1 MATTTTSAAQEVDL
15 FKKPEYGDLVKLPAI
30 LKENQLSALNAKA
43 ATDRMFEVIKLDNLK
58 TGDITQIE
66 ADMAS
71 LASLQTKLAATMEK
85 LGGKRMPLTRFL
97 DGVKSLFTTEEKTV
111 AGCIARI
118 KGARDE
124 WERVK
129 AQRAADLRR
138 EQEEKIRRKQEAI
151 DIRAK
156 IKAGIERA
164 YNSALLLAVQ
174 RMNEKY
180 NAQPWQALEAYGEK
194 LKAGVIDFSKLDFSR
209 RVAVVGSLLTELE
222 VQSIEVEVAK
232 ELEPGFAK
240 DYAEKI
246 DAERNRLIILI
257 PSRIK
262 ALQADAEKEA
272 KRVADEAAER
282 ARQAQR
288 QQEEAD
294 QRAQAQAEA
303 QKVEAVFEVAST
315 AELAPER
322 ASGTVIKKVYRPA
335 THADWLRVIQLYIA
349 RDYPALTLADVE
361 KKFGFAL
368 TAANK
373 RLNAGEAIEGMATEE
388 DYSTRTQSK
397 K

>member
-1 MATTTTSAAQEVDL
+1 MSTTTQPAQEVDI
-15 FKKPEYGDLVKLPAI
+15 FKEPSYGDLVRLPAI
-30 LKENQLSALNAKA
+30 IKENELSAANALA
-43 ATDRMFEVIKLDNLK
+43 ATDKRLAAIDISKFKD
-58 TGDITQIE
+58 GDITQIE
-66 ADMAS
+66 ADMAR
-71 LASLQTKLAATMEK
+71 LMKLETALAATEEK
-85 LGGKRMPLTRFL
+85 LQGKRMPFTGFFDR
-97 DGVKSLFTTEEKTV
+97 VKSLCTTHEKTV
-111 AGCIARI
+111 KECRARV
-118 KGARDE
+118 KAVRDL
-124 WERVK
+124 WEKTK
-129 AQRAADLRR
+129 AQRAAELRR
-138 EQEEKIRRKQEAI
+138 KQEEEIRRKQEAI

-180 NAQPWQALEAYGEK
+180 NGQPVAALEAYGEK

-222 VQSIEVEVAK
+222 VQSMEVEVAK

-246 DAERNRLIILI
+246 DAERNRLLILI

-262 ALQADAEKEA
+262 ALKADAEKEA
-272 KRVADEAAER
+272 RRVADEAAER
-282 ARQAQR
+282 ARQAKR

-303 QKVEAVFEVAST
+303 DKTNAVFEVAST

-361 KKFGFAL
+361 KKFCFAL

-388 DYSTRTQSK
+388 EFSTRTNSK
-397 K
+397 R

>member
-1 MATTTTSAAQEVDL
+1 MSTTTQPAQEVDI
-15 FKKPEYGDLVKLPAI
+15 FKEPSYGDLIHLPKI
-30 LKENQLSALNAKA
+30 LSENKLSASNALT
-43 ATDRMFEVIKLDNLK
+43 ATQKRLATIDRTKFKE
-58 TGDITQIE
+58 GDITVIE
-66 ADMAS
+66 ADMAGVS
-71 LASLQTKLAATMEK
+71 KLRTALMATIEK
-85 LGGKRMPLTRFL
+85 LEGKRKPLTGFF
-97 DGVKSLFTTEEKTV
+97 DKVKSLFTAEEKTV
-111 AGCIARI
+111 KDCIDLCKAVQ
-118 KGARDE
+118 DE
-124 WERVK
+124 WERCK

-138 EQEEKIRRKQEAI
+138 KQEEEIRRKQEAI

-164 YNSALLLAVQ
+164 YSSALLLAVQ

-180 NAQPWQALEAYGEK
+180 NAQPAAALEAYGEK

-257 PSRIK
+257 PSRVK
-262 ALQADAEKEA
+262 ALQTDAAKEA

-294 QRAQAQAEA
+294 QRARAQAEA

-388 DYSTRTQSK
+388 EFSTRTQSK